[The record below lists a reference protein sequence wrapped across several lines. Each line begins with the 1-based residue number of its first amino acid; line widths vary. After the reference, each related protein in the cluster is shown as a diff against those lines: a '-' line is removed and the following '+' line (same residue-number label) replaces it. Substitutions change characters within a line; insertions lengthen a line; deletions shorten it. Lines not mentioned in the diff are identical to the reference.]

1 MECFIDFRSYAT
13 NEVDGLSFIPMQ
25 NNNSGNYRYML
36 GNKITDNS
44 IYGKDKYNNNYCS
57 DGYYQSMGMTELND
71 LIHDELDTLID
82 NMLTGGES

>member
-1 MECFIDFRSYAT
+1 
-13 NEVDGLSFIPMQ
+13 
-25 NNNSGNYRYML
+25 ML

-82 NMLTGGES
+82 NMLTGGESWNMQQSDINESFVRIPT